1 MNKAQKM
8 VTALVSSRQ
17 TLTVLCVPAL
27 LLTYFRALSSDFCL
41 NTMENSA
48 VLLISEGNFLSMSDC
63 SYVHLT
69 GRKGKKQGLVTGP
82 LQRPLMEV

>member
-27 LLTYFRALSSDFCL
+27 LLTDFRALSSDFCL

-69 GRKGKKQGLVTGP
+69 GRKGKKQDLVTGP